1 MSNAPSPKPTPIN
14 SEAKPTEMPS
24 ICGTVRQKP
33 KFTPEASS
41 MKLLGPGVIEV
52 TKA

>member
-1 MSNAPSPKPTPIN
+1 MSSAPKPQPTPIS
-14 SEAKPTEMPS
+14 SEANPTEMPS

-33 KFTPEASS
+33 KLTPDASS

>member
-1 MSNAPSPKPTPIN
+1 MRN
-14 SEAKPTEMPS
+14 PTEMPS
-24 ICGTVRQKP
+24 MFGTVRQKP
-33 KFTPEASS
+33 KFTPEASR